1 MRKAFHGAVI
11 AWAVLAFHVPQAWL
25 LVFLLFPKTG
35 NGGWGDAAVNALLM
49 TAWGGVHSLM
59 ARDFAQRA
67 MARQVGRDF
76 VKVLYVT
83 VAGLTQCALLVLWR
97 PLAGGVWEV
106 RGLGWWVLAGLFL
119 AAAGAVFASSLL
131 LDYMETLGVRA
142 VLRRMRGEPRREM
155 PLSVRGPYAYCR
167 HPVYLFTI
175 LLLWTGPV
183 MNLTRLEF
191 AFLGTVYIL
200 VGMFLEDRDTVRSM
214 GLEYETY
221 RKNVPMLIPRLT
233 PWRPPA
239 TGKGGAG

>member
-1 MRKAFHGAVI
+1 
-11 AWAVLAFHVPQAWL
+11 
-25 LVFLLFPKTG
+25 
-35 NGGWGDAAVNALLM
+35 
-49 TAWGGVHSLM
+49 
-59 ARDFAQRA
+59 
-67 MARQVGRDF
+67 
-76 VKVLYVT
+76 
-83 VAGLTQCALLVLWR
+83 
-97 PLAGGVWEV
+97 
-106 RGLGWWVLAGLFL
+106 
-119 AAAGAVFASSLL
+119 
-131 LDYMETLGVRA
+131 
-142 VLRRMRGEPRREM
+142 
-155 PLSVRGPYAYCR
+155 
-167 HPVYLFTI
+167 YLFTI